1 MKKIGFVIPWYG
13 DKIPGGAEADLRGL
27 AKQMVKRGVEAEI
40 LTTCVKE
47 FSADW
52 GTDYYKPGTYEEGG
66 LKVKRFPVRKRN
78 KAAFDTVNYKLLN
91 GQKRLSGEDEKI
103 YINEMVN
110 SPDLYQYIREHKDE
124 YSVFAF
130 IPYMFGTTY
139 FGMQECPEKAVMIP
153 CFHDESYAY
162 LRCFGR
168 VFPKAAGMAFHAA
181 PERRLAEKLYD
192 LKNVKLLNAGS
203 GMDVDLTFDKERFQ
217 KKYEIKDPFILYAGR
232 KDAGKNVDMLLT
244 YFWEYKKRHKNGKF
258 SNLKLVLLG
267 GGNITVPAGIKK
279 DILDLGFVPVQD
291 KYDAC
296 GAAAF
301 LCQPSRTESFS
312 LVIMES
318 WLCGRPVLVFEDCAV
333 TKNFVQ
339 ESNGGLY
346 FKNYPEF
353 EKTTDYLLE
362 HEEISK
368 QMGINGRDYVKENFA
383 WDTVVR
389 KYLDFFRE
397 IAGED
402 GNGM

>member
-1 MKKIGFVIPWYG
+1 MK
-13 DKIPGGAEADLRGL
+13 DKICFVVQRYGLEVNGGAELHCREIAEHMGEQFHVTVLTSRAVDYMTWEDRYDAGEECINGVRVLRFSVEHPRDNARFNKLNGRL
-27 AKQMVKRGVEAEI
+27 MGGRRIDEAEW
-40 LTTCVKE
+40 VKE
-47 FSADW
+47 QGPFVPEL
-52 GTDYYKPGTYEEGG
+52 T
-66 LKVKRFPVRKRN
+66 N
-78 KAAFDTVNYKLLN
+78 
-91 GQKRLSGEDEKI
+91 
-103 YINEMVN
+103 
-110 SPDLYQYIREHKDE
+110 YIREHKDE

-203 GMDVDLTFDKERFQ
+203 GMDVDLTFDKERFR
-217 KKYEIKDPFILYAGR
+217 KKYEIQDPFILYAGR

-244 YFWEYKKRHKNGKF
+244 YFWEYKKRHKNGKN

-279 DILDLGFVPVQD
+279 DTLDPGFVPVQD

-301 LCQPSRTESFS
+301 LCQPSRNESFS

-346 FKNYPEF
+346 FKNYAEF

-362 HEEISK
+362 HEEISE

-402 GNGM
+402 RNGM

>member
-27 AKQMVKRGVEAEI
+27 CKQMVKRGVELEI

-52 GTDYYKPGTYEEGG
+52 GTDYYKPGSYEEGG
-66 LKVKRFPVRKRN
+66 LKIQRFSVRERN
-78 KAAFDTVNYKLLN
+78 KAAFDFVNYKLLH

-103 YINEMVN
+103 YINEMIN
-110 SPDLYQYIREHKDE
+110 SPDLYEYIREHKDE

-139 FGMQECPEKAVMIP
+139 FGMQECAKKAVIIP

-162 LRCFGR
+162 LRCFRR
-168 VFPKAAGMAFHAA
+168 VYPKAAGMAFHAK
-181 PERRLAEKLYD
+181 PERRLAERLYD
-192 LKNVKLLNAGS
+192 LRNVLLLDAGS
-203 GMDVDLTFDKERFQ
+203 GMDVDLTFDKERFC
-217 KKYEIKDPFILYAGR
+217 KKYKIEEPFILYAGR
-232 KDAGKNVDMLLT
+232 KDAGKNIDTLIN
-244 YFWEYKKRHKNGKF
+244 YFREYKKRHDSGRF
-258 SNLKLVLLG
+258 SGLKLVLLG
-267 GGNITVPAGIKK
+267 GGSVTIPSGMGKE
-279 DILDLGFVPVQD
+279 ILDLGYVPVQD

-301 LCQPSRTESFS
+301 LCQPSRNESFS
-312 LVIMES
+312 LVIMKS
-318 WLCGRPVLVFEDCAV
+318 WLCERPVLVSEDCAV

-346 FKNYPEF
+346 FKNYFDF

-362 HEEISK
+362 HEDIAK
-368 QMGINGRDYVKENFA
+368 QMGKNGGDYVKENFA
-383 WDTVVR
+383 WDIVVD
-389 KYLDFFRE
+389 KYLKFFSE
-397 IAGED
+397 ISRKSGS
-402 GNGM
+402 

>member
-27 AKQMVKRGVEAEI
+27 AKQMVKRGVELEI

-52 GTDYYKPGTYEEGG
+52 GKDYYKPGSYEEGG
-66 LKVKRFPVRKRN
+66 LKVLRFSVKERN
-78 KAAFDTVNYKLLN
+78 KAAFDAVNYKLLH
-91 GQKRLSGEDEKI
+91 GQSRLSGEDEKI

-139 FGMQECPEKAVMIP
+139 FGMQECPEKAVIIP

-162 LRCFGR
+162 LRCFRR
-168 VFPKAAGMAFHAA
+168 VYPKAAGMAFHAK
-181 PERRLAEKLYD
+181 PERRLAERLYD
-192 LKNVKLLNAGS
+192 LKNVLLLDAGS
-203 GMDVDLTFDKERFQ
+203 GMDVDLTCDKERFC
-217 KKYEIKDPFILYAGR
+217 KKYKINEPFILYAGR
-232 KDAGKNVDMLLT
+232 KDAGKNIYTLID
-244 YFWEYKKRHKNGKF
+244 YFREYKRRHRDGRF
-258 SNLKLVLLG
+258 SDLKLVLLG
-267 GGNITVPAGIKK
+267 GGSLNVPAGTEKE
-279 DILDLGFVPVQD
+279 ILDLGYVPVQD

-301 LCQPSRTESFS
+301 LCQPSKNESFS

-318 WLCGRPVLVFEDCAV
+318 WLCERPVLVLEDCAV

-346 FKNYPEF
+346 FKNYFEF

-368 QMGINGRDYVKENFA
+368 QMGKNGRAYVKENFA
-383 WDTVVR
+383 WDIVVD
-389 KYLDFFRE
+389 KYLKFFNE
-397 IAGED
+397 ISGQG
-402 GNGM
+402 GN

>member
-52 GTDYYKPGTYEEGG
+52 GTDYYKPGSYEEGG
-66 LKVKRFPVRKRN
+66 LKIQRFSVRERN
-78 KAAFDTVNYKLLN
+78 KAAFDAVNYKLLH

-139 FGMQECPEKAVMIP
+139 FGIQECFEKAVMIP

-162 LRCFGR
+162 LRCFRR
-168 VFPKAAGMAFHAA
+168 VYPKAAGMAFHAK
-181 PERRLAEKLYD
+181 PERKLAEKLYD
-192 LKNVKLLNAGS
+192 LRNVRLLDAGS
-203 GMDVDLTFDKERFQ
+203 GMDVDLTFDKERFC
-217 KKYEIKDPFILYAGR
+217 KKYKIKEPFILYAGR
-232 KDAGKNVDMLLT
+232 KDAGKNIYTLID
-244 YFWEYKKRHKNGKF
+244 YFREYKKRHRDGRF
-258 SNLKLVLLG
+258 SDLKLVLLG
-267 GGNITVPAGIKK
+267 GGSVTIPSGMEKE
-279 DILDLGFVPVQD
+279 ILDLGYVPVQD

-301 LCQPSRTESFS
+301 LCQPSRNESFS

-318 WLCGRPVLVFEDCAV
+318 WLCERPVLVLEDCAV

-346 FKNYPEF
+346 FKNYFEF

-362 HEEISK
+362 HEETAR

-383 WDTVVR
+383 WDIVVD
-389 KYLDFFRE
+389 KYLKFFSE
-397 IAGED
+397 ISGEG
-402 GNGM
+402 GN